1 MKRVRPW
8 ITLQGLIAVSIVI
21 CLLTMLAVTAFQGY
35 RGARAVLVAAAADS
49 ARQFGALLDERADR
63 LLTPSENALRL
74 LVHDP
79 LVSARTLSD
88 RVDRLPALV
97 QLLRDGTAVSAV
109 YAGYPDGDFFLVR
122 RVPEGGIDGYNL
134 PEGTHFLAQSIERDG
149 EGLRGRWLF
158 FDKEL
163 HQMGSRPVPEY
174 RYDPRT
180 RPWYQM
186 AQQSAEV
193 VLTEPYLYFTTHQVG
208 LTMALRSQLTAT
220 VLGLDAA
227 VDDLAVEVK
236 DMHLTPGTEMAIVS
250 GNRVVA
256 YPDVDRL
263 IVLEGAESPRLA
275 TIDELNVPV
284 LSELAAMRIGSS
296 EVRRLPREDGDWYVI
311 SLPLSRIG
319 EDLGRVLIAMPG
331 RELLSGVV
339 NILKHQAVWAL
350 VLMLLLVLI
359 GWALGQRLGGPLKSL
374 ADQVGY
380 LADIDF
386 SQKIGVRSRI
396 REVSELGQVLGRM
409 ASAIHHFQ
417 QISLALSREAR
428 LERMLDEVLGHLIEM
443 AKGRGGAVF
452 LYEEKSAELVLASGI
467 NADHYPQSILLDEE
481 LRSKPERVLAT
492 RLDRDHR
499 YLTLALRD
507 RRESLIGVL
516 AVEVSP
522 LLSGKTLRSLRQFLD
537 SLSGTLAVAI
547 ETRQLFDDQRRL
559 MESIIRL
566 LATAI
571 DAKSPYTGGHCDR
584 VPQLAEML
592 LNRALSAENGSLAD
606 FSMDEDE
613 RYAFRIAAWMHD
625 CGKIT
630 SPEYVVDKATKLE
643 TIYNRIH
650 EIRTRFEVLWRDA
663 EIRYWQGRADGQD
676 EAALAAE
683 LAQTHARLQAEFAEV
698 AKANVGG
705 EFMRDEDIAQLQQ
718 IARQTWTRHFD
729 DRLGLSQQEMRQ
741 LEAVPELPLPVVEQL
756 LSDKP
761 EHKVPWGDRKPPVA
775 SDDPRNEWGFDM
787 EPPEYSF
794 DLGELHN
801 LSIQRGTLTAEERFK
816 INDHIVQ
823 TLIMLSTLPFPR
835 ALRNVPQLAATHH
848 EKLDG
853 TGYPRRLGEDQL
865 SVQDRVLAI
874 ADIFEAL
881 TAADRPYKSAKT
893 LSEAVKIMLF
903 MAKDR
908 HIDPTLL
915 ALFLR
920 TGVHE
925 QYGQLFLSGFQRDD
939 VDVSECL
946 AQLREWGLIS
956 EQDSQPLA

>member
-1 MKRVRPW
+1 MKKMRPW
-8 ITLQGLIAVSIVI
+8 ITLQGLIAVSIVV
-21 CLLTMLAVTAFQGY
+21 CLLAMLAVTALQGY
-35 RGARAVLVAAAADS
+35 RGARAVLVAAASDS
-49 ARQFGALLDERADR
+49 AKQIGALLDERAER
-63 LLTPSENALRL
+63 LLSPGENALRL

-88 RVDRLPALV
+88 RVNRVPALA
-97 QLLRDGTAVSAV
+97 QLVRDGAAISAV
-109 YAGYPDGDFFLVR
+109 YAGYPDGEFFLIR
-122 RVPEGGIDGYNL
+122 RVPKGGINGYNL
-134 PEGTHFLAQSIERDG
+134 PEGTHFLVQSIERDG
-149 EGLRGRWLF
+149 EEMRGRWLF
-158 FDKEL
+158 FDKGL
-163 HQMGSRPVPEY
+163 RQMGSRPVPEY

-186 AQQSAEV
+186 AQKSDEV
-193 VLTEPYLYFTTHQVG
+193 VLTEPYLFFTTRQVG
-208 LTMALRSQLTAT
+208 LTMALRSQRTAT

-236 DMHLTPGTEMAIVS
+236 DMHLTAGTRMAIVS
-250 GNRVVA
+250 GNRVIA
-256 YPDVDRL
+256 YPDLDKL
-263 IVLEGAESPRLA
+263 IVQEGADAPRLA
-275 TIDELNVPV
+275 TIEELNVPV
-284 LSELAAMRIGSS
+284 LTELAGMRINPS
-296 EVRRLPREDGDWYVI
+296 EVKLLPREDGDWYVI
-311 SLPLSRIG
+311 SLPLTRIG
-319 EDLGRVLIAMPG
+319 DELGRVLIAMPG
-331 RELLSGVV
+331 KELLSGVV
-339 NILKHQAVWAL
+339 GILRHQAVWAL
-350 VLMLLLVLI
+350 VLMLLLVMI

-380 LADIDF
+380 LADMDF

-396 REVSELGQVLGRM
+396 REVNDLGGVLNRM
-409 ASAIHHFQ
+409 AGAIHHFQ
-417 QISLALSREAR
+417 QISLALSRETR
-428 LERMLDEVLGHLIEM
+428 LERMLDVVLGHLIEM
-443 AKGRGGAVF
+443 AKGRGGAVY
-452 LYEEKSAELVLASGI
+452 LYDEEAGELRLASGI
-467 NADHYPQSILLDEE
+467 KAEHYPQSLTLDEE
-481 LRSKPERVLAT
+481 LRSKPARVLAT

-507 RRESLIGVL
+507 RQENLIGVL

-522 LLSGKTLRSLRQFLD
+522 LLPSKTVSSLRQFLD

-547 ETRQLFDDQRRL
+547 ETRQLFDDQQLL

-571 DAKSPYTGGHCDR
+571 DAKSPYTGGHCGR

-592 LNRALSAENGSLAD
+592 LNRAIGSDSGSLAD
-606 FSMDEDE
+606 FSMDEEE

-676 EAALAAE
+676 EVVLAAE
-683 LAQTHARLQAEFAEV
+683 LAQTRERLQAEFADV

-705 EFMRDEDIAQLQQ
+705 EFMRDEDIARLQQ
-718 IARQTWTRHFD
+718 IAEQTWTRNFD
-729 DRLGLSQQEMRQ
+729 DRLGLSQEEMRL
-741 LEAVPELPLPVVEQL
+741 LEAVPASELPAVEYL
-756 LSDKP
+756 LSNKP
-761 EHKVPWGDRKPPVA
+761 QHKVPWAGQKPPVA
-775 SDDPRNEWGFDM
+775 KDDPRNTWGFDM

-801 LSIQRGTLTAEERFK
+801 LSIQRGTLTPEERFK

-835 ALRNVPQLAATHH
+835 ALRDVPQLAATHH

-853 TGYPRRLGEDQL
+853 TGYPRRLAEDQL

-874 ADIFEAL
+874 SDIFEAL
-881 TAADRPYKSAKT
+881 TAADRPYKPAKT

-908 HIDPTLL
+908 HIDATLL

-925 QYGQLFLSGFQRDD
+925 QYGQLFLLESQRDQ
-939 VDVSECL
+939 VDVGACL
-946 AQLREWGLIS
+946 AQLRDWGLIE
-956 EQDSQPLA
+956 EQDCIEGA